1 MAKKNS
7 KPDEWM
13 PLYVAKYIADTTLF
27 TTEEH
32 GAYLL
37 LLLSA
42 WRNGGVLPDDDRK
55 LALVVKAT
63 PSRWRKLRDALASKF
78 EIGDGV
84 WRQKRLSALYE
95 HATKT
100 YASRV
105 ENGKRGGRPNRTG
118 GKNETEHV
126 TEKGTER
133 LSKKETERLSKTE
146 PFGGEKED
154 ITTTTTLT
162 TNRKDSAHKSIPY
175 GDLSGSSPDAA
186 PSDPK
191 AQKTRI
197 LRAKAVELLAW
208 LNTKTGR
215 NFEPVPANVDPIVAR
230 LKEGFAPEIV
240 RQVIAKKCRE
250 WGTDEKM
257 ADYLRPKTLFNATN
271 FANYAG
277 EIVSVTP
284 ETEATP

>member
-1 MAKKNS
+1 
-7 KPDEWM
+7 M
-13 PLYVAKYIADTTLF
+13 PFYVEKYLADTTLLS
-27 TTEEH
+27 TEEH

-37 LLLSA
+37 LLCTA
-42 WRNGGVLPDDDRK
+42 WRNRGVLPDDDRK
-55 LALVVKAT
+55 LAAAAKCAS
-63 PSRWRKLRDALASKF
+63 PARWRAIRATLAPLF
-78 EIGDGV
+78 EIEGGV

-95 HATKT
+95 HASKV
-100 YASRV
+100 YASKV
-105 ENGKRGGRPNRTG
+105 ANGKHGGRPKGTG
-118 GKNETEHV
+118 RGSRKVTGSG
-126 TEKGTER
+126 TEKGTEH
-133 LSKKETERLSKTE
+133 ETEIETGRLTE
-146 PFGGEKED
+146 TGAVGVQKED

-186 PSDPK
+186 SSDPK

-284 ETEATP
+284 ETEATE

>member
-32 GAYLL
+32 GAYFLL
-37 LLLSA
+37 LLTA
-42 WRNGGVLPDDDRK
+42 WRNGGKLPDDDRK
-55 LALVVKAT
+55 LAIVCKAT
-63 PSRWRKLRDALASKF
+63 PGQWRRLRATLEPKF
-78 EIGDGV
+78 DIEGGF
-84 WRQKRLSALYE
+84 WYQKRLVALFE
-95 HATKT
+95 QASKS
-100 YASRV
+100 YAAKV
-105 ENGKRGGRPNRTG
+105 ANGKLGGRPKGTG
-118 GKNETEHV
+118 KGSKRESKTITETI
-126 TEKGTER
+126 TER
-133 LSKKETERLSKTE
+133 LTETVSESESKQKQRIDNTNSKA
-146 PFGGEKED
+146 
-154 ITTTTTLT
+154 TTSR
-162 TNRKDSAHKSIPY
+162 NDSADKSIPY
-175 GDLSGSSPDAA
+175 GDLSGSSPDVAGLE
-186 PSDPK
+186 PK
-191 AQKTRI
+191 AQKVRI

-277 EIVSVTP
+277 EIVTVP
-284 ETEATP
+284 ATEEGAPT